1 MSPSDGI
8 ARMNVPGPRAQALI
22 ARDES
27 VVSQAYGRPYPLAMS
42 RGQGARVFDVD
53 GNRFLDFVAGIAVN
67 ATGHCH
73 PRVVAAL
80 REQAEKFLHVSSD
93 YYHEQWVLLAEKLNQ
108 LRPFSEPARVFMV
121 NSGTEAVEA
130 ALKLARHH
138 TGRDKFIGFLG
149 AFHGRSTG
157 ALSFTASKTTQREG
171 FGMMPGVTHI
181 PYPDPFRPLLAAQPG
196 DADCGEAVIRYLEE
210 VIFRRLL
217 SPQQVAAVLVEPIQG
232 EGGYIVP
239 PESFFARLR
248 ALCDRH
254 GILLIV
260 DEVQSGMGRTGK
272 WWAIE
277 HWGVEPDIMC
287 SAKGIASGL
296 PLGAMIARERIS
308 TWSAGSH
315 GNTFGG
321 NPLGCAAALA
331 TIAVLQEG
339 ALQNAREQGVFILD
353 ALAEIAAHH
362 AAIGDVRGKGLM
374 IGIDLVRKCDS
385 RAPAK
390 ALAERVVQLA
400 FEHGL
405 LLLPAGESVVR
416 MAPPLVLTRAEAEE
430 GLGIFEHV
438 LTLAEAESR

>member
-8 ARMNVPGPRAQALI
+8 TRMNVPGPRAQALI

-27 VVSQAYGRPYPLAMS
+27 VVSQAYGRPYPFAMS

-108 LRPFSEPARVFMV
+108 LRPFIEPARVFMV

-196 DADCGEAVIRYLEE
+196 DADCGEAVMRYLEE

-254 GILLIV
+254 GILLIA

-277 HWGVEPDIMC
+277 HWGVEPDIVC

-296 PLGAMIARERIS
+296 PLGAMIAREHIS
-308 TWSAGSH
+308 TWPAGSH

-331 TIAVLQEG
+331 TIAVLQDG
-339 ALQNAREQGVFILD
+339 ALQNAREQGVFLQD
-353 ALAEIAAHH
+353 ALAEIAGRH

-374 IGIDLVRKCDS
+374 IGIDLVRERDS
-385 RAPAK
+385 RVPAK
-390 ALAERVVQLA
+390 ALAERVAQLA
-400 FEHGL
+400 FIHGL

-430 GLGIFEHV
+430 GLAIFEHA
-438 LTLAEAESR
+438 LTLAEAR